1 MFKDA
6 IDALRNGDPVI
17 VYDKE
22 GREEECDIFFSAKD
36 VTPNDV
42 RLMRKSGGGLICVP
56 VHPKIA
62 QVFDLPYLRDLLSKK
77 TNGLVRHLVRSPLP
91 YDAKSTF
98 SLTIN
103 HVDTYTGITDNDRA
117 FTISEFGN
125 LCSKVWRDQTSY
137 KEARKE
143 FLENFRAPGHI
154 FLLRGVNGVLKEREG
169 HTELSLG
176 LALLGNFT
184 PCMTLVEMLGDNGKA
199 LSIESANQFARN
211 NNIPFLK
218 GETIVKKYSEK
229 FRST

>member
-6 IDALRNGDPVI
+6 IDALKNGDPVI

-22 GREEECDIFFSAKD
+22 GREEECDIFFSAKE
-36 VTPNDV
+36 VTPTDV
-42 RLMRKSGGGLICVP
+42 RVMRKRGGGLICVA
-56 VHPKIA
+56 VHPRIA
-62 QVFDLPYLRDLLSKK
+62 QVFDLPYLRDLLSKE

-117 FTISEFGN
+117 TTISEFGT
-125 LCSKVWRDQTSY
+125 LCAQWWTDQVRR

-143 FLENFRAPGHI
+143 FLRKFRAPGHV
-154 FLLRGVNGVLKEREG
+154 FLLRGSQGVLNEREG

-176 LALLGNFT
+176 LALLGNLT

-199 LSIESANQFARN
+199 LSIASARQFAKKRG
-211 NNIPFLK
+211 IPFLK
-218 GETIVKKYSEK
+218 GKSIVEKYRENQ
-229 FRST
+229 ST